1 MKTDVKSLQKE
12 VQELKQITTRHDG
25 RIQAIENMLN
35 NINEN
40 KTWLKRTTTNAIIDV
55 VCTGFID
62 GSIAIIFTVFKRGR

>member
-1 MKTDVKSLQKE
+1 MKTDIKSLQKE
-12 VQELKQITTRHDG
+12 VQELKQITTRHNG

-55 VCTGFID
+55 VCIGFI
-62 GSIAIIFTVFKRGR
+62 GGIIVIIFTVFKRGR